1 MSALGEG
8 PRLVGI
14 DTARML
20 PEGDASGVARD
31 AKRGGDGS
39 MSALGEGPHLVGVDT
54 ARMLPDGDASG
65 VANRSTVCEPEA

>member
-8 PRLVGI
+8 PHIVEI

-31 AKRGGDGS
+31 AN
-39 MSALGEGPHLVGVDT
+39 AGE
-54 ARMLPDGDASG
+54 A
-65 VANRSTVCEPEA
+65 EA